1 MDYKSI
7 LSRISNR
14 IQMIMLDRDAMRLI
28 VAVLVIAGFVALAF
42 SFGKMSM

>member
-7 LSRISNR
+7 LSRIGNR
-14 IQMIMLDRDAMRLI
+14 IQTIMLDRDAMRLI

>member
-7 LSRISNR
+7 LSRIGSR
-14 IQMIMLDRDAMRLI
+14 IQMLMLDRDAMRLI

>member
-28 VAVLVIAGFVALAF
+28 VAVLVIAGFAALAF
-42 SFGKMSM
+42 SFGKTSM

>member
-28 VAVLVIAGFVALAF
+28 VAVLVVVGFIVLAS
-42 SFGKMSM
+42 SFGKISM

>member
-7 LSRISNR
+7 LSRIGNR

>member
-1 MDYKSI
+1 
-7 LSRISNR
+7 
-14 IQMIMLDRDAMRLI
+14 MLDRDAMRLI